1 MSSIGLKIVKYDS
14 IATCISIIR
23 RYKNVS
29 MNEIKADIETNK
41 FAYTCSY
48 TSDTGVRKLRK
59 CYDELTQKGIEVEIY
74 AHDQLA
80 DRQLL
85 SNLLTTYKEIEDETW
100 AQMDAEARTE
110 GDETD

>member
-1 MSSIGLKIVKYDS
+1 MSIIGLKIVKYDS

-23 RYKNVS
+23 KYKNVS
-29 MNEIKADIETNK
+29 MNEIKSDIESNN

-48 TSDTGVRKLRK
+48 TSDSGVRKLRK
-59 CYDELTQKGIEVEIY
+59 CYDELTKKGIEVEIH

-85 SNLLTTYKEIEDETW
+85 SNLLTMYKEIEDETW
-100 AQMDAEARTE
+100 AQMDAEARAE
-110 GDETD
+110 EDETE